1 MMHEAKL
8 SKTKNHFNENKKK
21 KIKDPDNKTERSN
34 LGKLIMIPVP
44 ETWPVHPMKGW
55 KHLVSAQKLPAL
67 T

>member
-1 MMHEAKL
+1 MKRRVLNVLWIRTQYRYKSMMHEAKL

-44 ETWPVHPMKGW
+44 ET
-55 KHLVSAQKLPAL
+55 
-67 T
+67 